1 MIRHRIFKSLGF
13 APRYLAATN
22 RCPELAA
29 VANAIA
35 CSRQFDGWQ
44 VLSSSAQTRVAKGE
58 WNGRPVFLKLFIPR
72 SRSEPVK
79 ALVRGSRGVRAV
91 DQSIRM
97 NESGFATPTSL
108 CHGWIRGSI
117 EYVATDALPHPTVND
132 LATHEG
138 GAIALGTRERWQLL
152 NQVGAEIA
160 RLHTAGWIHGDLRL
174 GNILCEWHGPDG
186 APKFWYLD
194 NEGNRRSRRT
204 SDRMRNLVQLLMTP
218 RNLLSR
224 FDQYRLLQGYAKAQK
239 LSREQSRTLARAVE
253 HARARRWKRRLAR
266 GGPKAR
272 YSSQA
277 SD

>member
-1 MIRHRIFKSLGF
+1 M
-13 APRYLAATN
+13 
-22 RCPELAA
+22 
-29 VANAIA
+29 
-35 CSRQFDGWQ
+35 
-44 VLSSSAQTRVAKGE
+44 
-58 WNGRPVFLKLFIPR
+58 
-72 SRSEPVK
+72 
-79 ALVRGSRGVRAV
+79 

-97 NESGFATPTSL
+97 NESGFATPTSR

-117 EYVATDALPHPTVND
+117 EYVATDAIQHPTVND

-218 RNLLSR
+218 RSLLSR

-239 LSREQSRTLARAVE
+239 MSREQSRALARAVE
-253 HARARRWKRRLAR
+253 HARARRWKRRRAR